1 MGMKI
6 NSKQSSKDNVT
17 NSASKSLKIEKKAKS
32 QLGKE
37 QLLHSSQEP
46 HVQAFTESHIDGSLD
61 VNMRT
66 VGGGC
71 NNIFNSLSE
80 KKKELSYNFPAQEG
94 GGNSC
99 IDMM

>member
-1 MGMKI
+1 MKI
-6 NSKQSSKDNVT
+6 NSKQSSKDGVT
-17 NSASKSLKIEKKAKS
+17 NNSASKSLKIEKKAKS

-46 HVQAFTESHIDGSLD
+46 HVQAFTESHVDGSLD
-61 VNMRT
+61 VNMLT

-80 KKKELSYNFPAQEG
+80 KKKELIYNFPSQEG